1 MRLHL
6 EATGETV
13 ELGESDQLAAGGE
26 ARIFIHPH
34 DPGQVIKVWH
44 KPTADRA
51 RKVRAML
58 ANPPADPMAAQG
70 HVAIAWPTGVVRL
83 GGPTVV
89 GFVMPRVQGVR
100 PVIDYFNPKTRL
112 QHSPLFNWFYLH
124 RTARNL
130 ATAMRALHER
140 GYVIGDLNECNIL
153 ASETALVTMVD
164 TDSFQVWDAASGT
177 LFRCRVGRP
186 EFTPPE
192 LQGKSFAQ
200 INREPV
206 HDHFGLGILIFQLLM
221 EGTHPFA
228 GVYRGAG
235 EPPPLPARI
244 AAGHFPHGGDP
255 AVPYTAM
262 PAAPRFEWL
271 HPVLQNLF
279 CRCFRDGHLQ
289 PALRPDPLSW
299 QFGLEEAELNLV
311 SCHDNQQHIFSNHLT
326 ACPWCERAAMLG
338 GRDPFP
344 SVAAVQAGEHLRPA
358 PAPRTHLKQTSGW
371 SLPYPGR
378 PAAGGR
384 MPPLPRP
391 ISSARGWARTGP
403 AASRRG
409 WRGLFRRASTG
420 SSGGHTAAD
429 YLRQAF
435 GAINRNDTAWSGLL
449 LAALSLGVRGAVAG
463 GWMPGAMRAVAQLLG
478 LLAILLGLLGLYQAQ
493 SWQLAGKGRRPALAA
508 LLLGGLMV
516 AL

>member
-1 MRLHL
+1 MRLYL
-6 EATGETV
+6 EATGEAV
-13 ELGESDQLAAGGE
+13 EVGEHHQLAAGGE
-26 ARIFIHPH
+26 ARIFIHPT
-34 DPGQVIKVWH
+34 DPAQVIKLWH

-70 HVAIAWPTGVVRL
+70 HVAIAWPTGLVRL
-83 GGPTVV
+83 AGPTVA

-244 AAGHFPHGGDP
+244 AAGHFPHGDDP
-255 AVPYTAM
+255 RVPYAPM
-262 PAAPRFEWL
+262 PSAPRFEWL

-279 CRCFRDGHLQ
+279 CRCFRDGHLE
-289 PALRPDPLSW
+289 PSLRPDPLSW

-311 SCHDNQQHIFSNHLT
+311 SCHDNQQHIFSNHLN
-326 ACPWCERAAMLG
+326 ACPWCERAARLG

-358 PAPRTHLKQTSGW
+358 PVARTRLKQTSGW

-378 PAAGGR
+378 PIPGGR

-391 ISSARGWARTGP
+391 IPTPSRTPGGGRSWRTRRWGSG
-403 AASRRG
+403 AAQS
-409 WRGLFRRASTG
+409 G
-420 SSGGHTAAD
+420 SPVAD
-429 YLRQAF
+429 ALRQAF
-435 GAINRNDTAWSGLL
+435 GSANRNDAAWSALL
-449 LAALSLGVRGAVAG
+449 LAVLALGVRATVALS
-463 GWMPGAMRAVAQLLG
+463 WMPPSLLG
-478 LLAILLGLLGLYQAQ
+478 ITRLLAILALVLGLLGLYQSQ
-493 SWQLAGKGRRPALAA
+493 SWSLAGVGRWPARIAV
-508 LLLGGLMV
+508 GVGILMTW
-516 AL
+516 L